1 MFPYPNERSLSLRT
15 PRFLDKSYPS
25 HSYAND
31 PCFLSLCFCFPFYPS
46 VSGVSG
52 LLQNPQI
59 RPGTIC
65 QAPGLC
71 IKLPILLKIVFF
83 SLHPGGQPRDE
94 VLLLQNPVYGKTELR
109 SGNTLIGMF
118 LQDSHETLSLSKMPG
133 LLFLADL
140 SVLQVPGLHLHSE
153 PMSCRDGF

>member
-1 MFPYPNERSLSLRT
+1 MIPVFCHFGFASLFIPAPPGSRVSVKTRFVLEPYV
-15 PRFLDKSYPS
+15 K
-25 HSYAND
+25 
-31 PCFLSLCFCFPFYPS
+31 
-46 VSGVSG
+46 
-52 LLQNPQI
+52 
-59 RPGTIC
+59 
-65 QAPGLC
+65 PGLC

-109 SGNTLIGMF
+109 SGKTLIGMF